1 MLERSLKNV
10 IKDLSQVFPVLL
22 LTGSRQIGKTT
33 LLESCANKN
42 HTRIFDFLKDFWYYI
57 ILD

>member
-10 IKDLSQVFPVLL
+10 IEDLSQMFPVLL

-33 LLESCANKN
+33 LLESCANEIER
-42 HTRIFDFLKDFWYYI
+42 TLLWMI
-57 ILD
+57 